1 MVQGI
6 EKVLDK
12 PVYSAVNIRINKPE
26 VNPRENGNMTVTND
40 NGIYNAVKIDIDRPA
55 VNAEPKKVYDYPESK
70 EVVTYDNAN
79 IQPVALPEGF
89 PAGNAYKANAEDVVA
104 EEVPAEEATVPEAN
118 YTTVE
123 QEKAEEPSKEGDVAF
138 HGADNAKKKPEIV
151 PSEEIKPEVNISETV
166 ALLSGNDY
174 DKQAVEIAKIAYL
187 SETNPEA
194 AKAYIVRDVF
204 NGLIDV
210 VKKDSSKLQ
219 GPSEKQNEIRQK
231 IVADIIA
238 AQRKQPIPYQISK
251 EEQELA
257 TECKQILASTED
269 VWSQVF
275 QKMGRTYEPPTLV
288 LFSNQVN
295 SACGSATAAVGPFY
309 CSGDQKLYIDLSFF
323 TQMKRQLGVEGNT
336 FAYAYVIAHEIG
348 HHVEYSLG
356 ILGKAHQAMNQTDKV
371 SANQISVR
379 LELLADY
386 YAGVWAHYEDQ
397 MNHSME
403 YGDLEKGLELAK
415 AIGDDWLQKKAQG
428 RATPESFTHGTSD
441 QRKRWLRKGYETGDM
456 NTSTF
461 NIQNYNDL

>member
-1 MVQGI
+1 MKLTGRRESSNVEDRRGMSGGAKAGI
-6 EKVLDK
+6 GGIGAIIVAALFAWMSGGD
-12 PVYSAVNIRINKPE
+12 PLSAGLQAAQQQMSAR
-26 VNPRENGNMTVTND
+26 T
-40 NGIYNAVKIDIDRPA
+40 
-55 VNAEPKKVYDYPESK
+55 
-70 EVVTYDNAN
+70 
-79 IQPVALPEGF
+79 
-89 PAGNAYKANAEDVVA
+89 
-104 EEVPAEEATVPEAN
+104 
-118 YTTVE
+118 
-123 QEKAEEPSKEGDVAF
+123 
-138 HGADNAKKKPEIV
+138 
-151 PSEEIKPEVNISETV
+151 ETV
-166 ALLSGNDY
+166 D
-174 DKQAVEIAKIAYL
+174 E
-187 SETNPEA
+187 
-194 AKAYIVRDVF
+194 
-204 NGLIDV
+204 
-210 VKKDSSKLQ
+210 
-219 GPSEKQNEIRQK
+219 QNFTE
-231 IVADIIA
+231 
-238 AQRKQPIPYQISK
+238 

-269 VWSQVF
+269 VWSKVF

-356 ILGKAHQAMNQTDKV
+356 ILGKAHQAMSQTDKV

-386 YAGVWAHYEDQ
+386 YSGVWAHYEDA

-428 RATPESFTHGTSD
+428 RATPESFTHGTSE
-441 QRKRWLRKGYETGDM
+441 QRKRWLRRGFETGDM

-461 NIQNYNDL
+461 SVQNYNDL